1 MVRAAPETVELALP
15 APLPHPEAELASRYR
30 IEPLVR
36 EWLLELQVRGR
47 SQRTIAWYAHKM
59 EWYQRYGS
67 AKTLAELT
75 GLEFKRYL
83 AQELERGIADNS
95 LHGHFQESFSQQQLA
110 AVLDATS
117 EGWPRIAVGILLGT
131 GMRVGELCAL
141 TNDDVED
148 DGDAA
153 FLKIKRGKGAKFR
166 RVPVSRQLRRELV
179 RYANRQRPDCR
190 SDRLLVLSDGT
201 PVTVGCV
208 SQGLS
213 LSGDFLQLRS
223 GFKQAQYDLACVS
236 AVAQTQNEIERRVTA
251 TRLLAVGVF
260 AFAWKKQAGHHHQ
273 YLNVEYDDGARRLAL
288 VFETDKAP
296 GLAQKLQDASGAAR
310 ERRGIGSQSIAA
322 PSPPPVEDIP
332 GKIKQLAELRDNG
345 LLTDEEFAAKK
356 ADLLARM

>member
-1 MVRAAPETVELALP
+1 MSVSPVRSQKPMRFSKTDAPAFRASRGLTGRPRALPERLVRPAPETGELAPP

-47 SQRTIAWYAHKM
+47 SPRTIAWYAHKM
-59 EWYQRYGS
+59 EWFERYGS

-83 AQELERGIADNS
+83 AQELERGISDNS
-95 LHGHFQESFSQQQLA
+95 LHGHFQVLKAFGNWACHEGYPVDPAFMRVRAPKVAQKEMESFSQQQVAAILA
-110 AVLDATS
+110 ATS
-117 EGWPRIAVGILLGT
+117 EGWPRIAVAILYGT

-141 TNDDVED
+141 TLEDVED

-179 RYANRQRPDCR
+179 RYVNRQRPDYA

-208 SQGLS
+208 SHLFSRLHRRLG
-213 LSGDFLQLRS
+213 FRVYAHKFRHTFATEYLRR
-223 GFKQAQYDLACVS
+223 GG
-236 AVAQTQNEIERRVTA
+236 EIERLR
-251 TRLLAVGVF
+251 RIL
-260 AFAWKKQAGHHHQ
+260 GHTTYVMVMRYVHLDKGDL
-273 YLNVEYDDGARRLAL
+273 YRD
-288 VFETDKAP
+288 FETCAP
-296 GLAQKLQDASGAAR
+296 
-310 ERRGIGSQSIAA
+310 
-322 PSPPPVEDIP
+322 
-332 GKIKQLAELRDNG
+332 
-345 LLTDEEFAAKK
+345 F
-356 ADLLARM
+356 

>member
-1 MVRAAPETVELALP
+1 VPVQPAISPKPMRFSKTDAPAFRGSRALTGRPRALPERLVRAASETVELAPP
-15 APLPHPEAELASRYR
+15 APLPHPEAELAGRYR

-59 EWYQRYGS
+59 EWYERYGS

-83 AQELERGIADNS
+83 AQELERGISDNS
-95 LHGHFQESFSQQQLA
+95 LHGHFQVLKAFGNWACREGYPVDPAFMRVRAPKVAQKEMESFSQQQLA
-110 AVLDATS
+110 AVMDATS

-141 TNDDVED
+141 TMEDVED

-179 RYANRQRPDCR
+179 RYVNRQRPDCQ

-208 SQGLS
+208 SHLFSRLHRKLG
-213 LSGDFLQLRS
+213 FRIYAHKFRHTFATEYLRR
-223 GFKQAQYDLACVS
+223 GG
-236 AVAQTQNEIERRVTA
+236 EIERLR
-251 TRLLAVGVF
+251 RIL
-260 AFAWKKQAGHHHQ
+260 GHTTYVMVMRYVHLDKGDL
-273 YLNVEYDDGARRLAL
+273 YRD
-288 VFETDKAP
+288 FESCAP
-296 GLAQKLQDASGAAR
+296 
-310 ERRGIGSQSIAA
+310 
-322 PSPPPVEDIP
+322 
-332 GKIKQLAELRDNG
+332 
-345 LLTDEEFAAKK
+345 F
-356 ADLLARM
+356 